1 MHLQVKNKPIQNQLS
16 YDLISVKKS
25 FNANAS
31 ASPGL
36 LLWMVKSFS
45 NILKKQILQ
54 TGFLLLE
61 F

>member
-16 YDLISVKKS
+16 YDLISVT
-25 FNANAS
+25 AS

-45 NILKKQILQ
+45 DTLKKQILQ